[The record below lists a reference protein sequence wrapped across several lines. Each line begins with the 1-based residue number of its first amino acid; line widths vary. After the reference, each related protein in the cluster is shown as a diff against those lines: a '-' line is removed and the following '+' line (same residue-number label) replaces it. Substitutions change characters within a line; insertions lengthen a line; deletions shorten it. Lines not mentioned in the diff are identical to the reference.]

1 MLLHLSSAT
10 FTAFKYNPFCQITR
24 FQYALKSLFVTP
36 LDPLSQSLL
45 LKFQSLLLKIQSLRL
60 KIQSLALK
68 HLFCVLLKARSVQQ
82 FASHLPKARKCL
94 QMQKSPF
101 SSVVLPQ
108 FGFCCRI
115 LDRNKAQTS
124 DEIGHFGKNPRF
136 HRSFSSL
143 PVRTS
148 RSASAATE
156 RLKPSDRFET
166 PTFQPFFY

>member
-1 MLLHLSSAT
+1 MMLLRSSSAT
-10 FTAFKYNPFCQITR
+10 LAAFKYKPFCQITR
-24 FQYALKSLFVTP
+24 FQYALKPLFVTP
-36 LDPLSQSLL
+36 PHSISQSLL

-108 FGFCCRI
+108 FGFRCRI
-115 LDRNKAQTS
+115 LDRNKAQTP
-124 DEIGHFGKNPRF
+124 DEIGLFCKNPRF
-136 HRSFSSL
+136 HRGFTPFL
-143 PVRTS
+143 
-148 RSASAATE
+148 SAPPA
-156 RLKPSDRFET
+156 RCPHQLQD
-166 PTFQPFFY
+166 